1 MSKPSY
7 SKTEVKPN
15 VPNKS
20 GGNIQPAMVLQ
31 HPTNEVAKYKKKN
44 KKLKNQIN
52 KLSYKIVK
60 LKAENKCLDKLLSR
74 FVNHFENQNY
84 GDGHFLNEYIKKIPP
99 GYDSS
104 SCSSSDS
111 DSD

>member
-1 MSKPSY
+1 MSES
-7 SKTEVKPN
+7 SDSETEVKPKVSN
-15 VPNKS
+15 ES

-31 HPTNEVAKYKKKN
+31 TSKPDKYKKKN
-44 KKLKNQIN
+44 KKLKNRIN
-52 KLSYKIVK
+52 KLSCKILE
-60 LKAENKCLDKLLSR
+60 LKAENKCLNELLSR

-84 GDGHFLNEYIKKIPP
+84 GEGHFLNEYIKKIPH

-104 SCSSSDS
+104 SSSSSDS